1 MKDNRFDGMPLI
13 LETPEESLWEKEIA
27 LLYSFA
33 GTGAAK

>member
-1 MKDNRFDGMPLI
+1 MNDSRFDNMPLI

-33 GTGAAK
+33 GTGATE